1 MVLIMSKFIN
11 AFVSVF
17 DRSSSTYLHPSLS
30 RPVQLNSL
38 NFNLPFVGRLNV
50 IMSLSNAKTNRRVID
65 IERVTAD
72 PGGVVAVSGTSKDR
86 VFELDNYAVLLGM

>member
-1 MVLIMSKFIN
+1 
-11 AFVSVF
+11 
-17 DRSSSTYLHPSLS
+17 
-30 RPVQLNSL
+30 
-38 NFNLPFVGRLNV
+38 V

-86 VFELDNYAVLLGM
+86 VFGSDNYAVLIGM